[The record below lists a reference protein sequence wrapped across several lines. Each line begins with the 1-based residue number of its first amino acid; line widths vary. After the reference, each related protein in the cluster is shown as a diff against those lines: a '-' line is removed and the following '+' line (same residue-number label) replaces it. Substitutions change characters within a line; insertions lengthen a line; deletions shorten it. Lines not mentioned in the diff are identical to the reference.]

1 MPSSSRAP
9 LGRNRDFRLFW
20 AGQTISAF
28 GDAFAFVAMPLLV
41 LEVTGSVQQ
50 MGLVTAT
57 AGVAQVATG
66 LVSGIVMD
74 RVHRR
79 RLMIAC
85 DLLRLALYL
94 TLPVAW
100 WLGHRSLWLVYVVS
114 ALGAAFG
121 NLFWVG
127 YVAAIPNVVELD
139 ELGRANG
146 SLQASQALVYVLG
159 PLAAG
164 ALATRLGVA
173 TTLVFDA
180 ASFGISALT
189 LSLVRFR
196 REGGAEREG
205 RDARGEAENRPAG
218 LSPGGLLA
226 GVRFLLRQRVLRTA
240 LALVAVVSFL
250 GSAGLSATVIDLFI
264 FRLRQE
270 LGQSSRAVGA
280 CLGAA
285 AIGAVVG
292 AVGAPR
298 LLRARRDDGA
308 DGSGGG
314 GGAHGGG
321 GGVLLGTG
329 IQALGLLVAASVRG
343 VGTTAFGAGLWAM
356 GLTVRAVPYQS
367 LRQAL
372 TPDPLLGRVT
382 AASMTITFAAAS
394 AGAPIVTRLAAAFGA
409 ARTLVGLAWALAAVV
424 AVGLFTPLGRLRTRA
439 GCSSSRSTAV

>member
-1 MPSSSRAP
+1 MPSSAP

-66 LVSGIVMD
+66 MVSGIVMD

-114 ALGAAFG
+114 ALGGVFG

-164 ALATRLGVA
+164 ALRR
-173 TTLVFDA
+173 
-180 ASFGISALT
+180 ASGWQ
-189 LSLVRFR
+189 R
-196 REGGAEREG
+196 RWCSMR
-205 RDARGEAENRPAG
+205 RR
-218 LSPGGLLA
+218 S
-226 GVRFLLRQRVLRTA
+226 
-240 LALVAVVSFL
+240 
-250 GSAGLSATVIDLFI
+250 GS
-264 FRLRQE
+264 
-270 LGQSSRAVGA
+270 
-280 CLGAA
+280 
-285 AIGAVVG
+285 
-292 AVGAPR
+292 
-298 LLRARRDDGA
+298 RR
-308 DGSGGG
+308 
-314 GGAHGGG
+314 
-321 GGVLLGTG
+321 
-329 IQALGLLVAASVRG
+329 
-343 VGTTAFGAGLWAM
+343 
-356 GLTVRAVPYQS
+356 
-367 LRQAL
+367 
-372 TPDPLLGRVT
+372 
-382 AASMTITFAAAS
+382 
-394 AGAPIVTRLAAAFGA
+394 
-409 ARTLVGLAWALAAVV
+409 
-424 AVGLFTPLGRLRTRA
+424 
-439 GCSSSRSTAV
+439 

>member
-1 MPSSSRAP
+1 MPSSAP

-66 LVSGIVMD
+66 MVSGIVMD

-114 ALGAAFG
+114 ALGGVFG

-196 REGGAEREG
+196 REGGGELEG
-205 RDARGEAENRPAG
+205 RDAGGEAENGQAG
-218 LSPGGLLA
+218 LGPGALLA
-226 GVRFLLRQRVLRTA
+226 GVRFLLGQRVLRMA

-250 GSAGLSATVIDLFI
+250 GSAGLSAAVIDLFV

-298 LLRARRDDGA
+298 LLRARPDDGA
-308 DGSGGG
+308 DGNGSGAYGGG
-314 GGAHGGG
+314 S
-321 GGVLLGTG
+321 GVLLGTG
-329 IQALGLLVAASVRG
+329 IQALGLLVAANVRG

-394 AGAPIVTRLAAAFGA
+394 AGAPIVTRLAATFGA
-409 ARTLVGLAWALAAVV
+409 ARTLAGLAWALAAVV
-424 AVGLFTPLGRLRTRA
+424 AAGLFTPLGRLRIRP
-439 GCSSSRSTAV
+439 GRSSSRSDAV